1 MQEQEE
7 TERQGDYL
15 PLAGTKSV
23 KRAREDDERKRD
35 TERCRGIERERGRKV
50 LCGRRNQ
57 TARIAISAYF

>member
-23 KRAREDDERKRD
+23 KRSSERGKMMK
-35 TERCRGIERERGRKV
+35 ERETQRGRKV
-50 LCGRRNQ
+50 LCGGRNQ

>member
-23 KRAREDDERKRD
+23 KRRSERGKMMK
-35 TERCRGIERERGRKV
+35 ERETQRDV
-50 LCGRRNQ
+50 EV
-57 TARIAISAYF
+57 

>member
-7 TERQGDYL
+7 MEGGQGDNL

-23 KRAREDDERKRD
+23 KSRSERGKMRK
-35 TERCRGIERERGRKV
+35 ERETQRGRKV
-50 LCGRRNQ
+50 LCGGRNQ